1 MTIKQGFVRIGRIV
15 SGFIITLLLVTIALY
30 LGKGYLDLRYV
41 SSHVGSSMNWNAAHE
56 VFEESFSEGMPRAQ
70 VHAKL
75 LEFDPSLQDQ
85 LPSDLECL
93 TLGGEPRCIE
103 QILVFRR
110 VGYRFNYDFYYTPD
124 QEFVKLSI
132 SS

>member
-1 MTIKQGFVRIGRIV
+1 MTIKPGSVRIGRIIV
-15 SGFIITLLLVTIALY
+15 GLIVTLLLAAVALY

-41 SSHVGSSMNWNAAHE
+41 SSQVGSSVDWNAAHE
-56 VFEESFSEGMPRAQ
+56 AFEGSFSEGMLRAQ

-75 LEFDPSLQDQ
+75 LELDPSLRDQ
-85 LPSDLECL
+85 LPTALECL
-93 TLGGEPRCIE
+93 NLGSEPRCIE

-110 VGYRFNYDFYYTPD
+110 AGYRFNYDFYYTPD
-124 QEFVKLSI
+124 QELIKLSI

>member
-1 MTIKQGFVRIGRIV
+1 MTGKPGSLHVGRIV
-15 SGFIITLLLVTIALY
+15 AGLIITLPLVAIALY

-41 SSHVGSSMNWNAAHE
+41 SSQVGSSMNWNAAHE
-56 VFEESFSEGMPRAQ
+56 AFERTFSEGMPRAQ

-75 LEFDPSLQDQ
+75 LNLDPSLRDQ
-85 LPSDLECL
+85 LPTDLECL
-93 TLGGEPRCIE
+93 DLGSESKCIE
-103 QILVFRR
+103 QILVFGR

-124 QEFVKLSI
+124 QELIKLSI